1 MDVGKTLGVRDSC
14 PNGMDLQLAWFR
26 KDYSM
31 MLPLQWTFRFMRR
44 FCCATMPLFWMML
57 WSTALW
63 GQVSDENNRAALY
76 AELAQDTAALR
87 AQSGLLKKMIRVVR
101 PTVVHLDAK
110 KTEGRNTGFGTH
122 SVDEAGSGVIVEI
135 NGGKYVITNRHVI
148 RDARL
153 SNIIM
158 RLDDGRQVMPKR
170 IWMDAATDV
179 AVIEVKSENLVP
191 ARLGDSQGLE
201 IGDFVVAMGSP
212 FGLSHSVTF
221 GIVSAKG
228 RRDLKLSDDETLQ
241 LQNFIQTDA
250 AINPGNSGGP
260 LMNLRGEVVG
270 INTAIASNSGGN
282 EGIGFSIPVN
292 MVMFV
297 ARQLIESGTV
307 VRAYLGVHLD
317 SSFGPAKA
325 FDLGLKRPGGT
336 LVTGVTPGSPAQDAN
351 LQRGDVVLKFNE
363 HSVEDLAHLV
373 NLVSMTPLDQN
384 VKLVVFRDG
393 KSLEISVKLA
403 QRNRFEPNS

>member
-1 MDVGKTLGVRDSC
+1 MDVGKTPDVLDSYLI
-14 PNGMDLQLAWFR
+14 GMDLQRAWFR

-44 FCCATMPLFWMML
+44 FCCFAMPWFWVML

-63 GQVSDENNRAALY
+63 GQVPDENNRAALY

-87 AQSGLLKKMIRVVR
+87 AQSGLLKKMVRVVR

-110 KTEGRNTGFGTH
+110 KTEGRNTGFGAH

-153 SNIIM
+153 VNIIM

-179 AVIEVKSENLVP
+179 AVIEVKSEDLVP
-191 ARLGDSQGLE
+191 ARLGDSQRLE

-282 EGIGFSIPVN
+282 EGIGFSIPIN

-307 VRAYLGVHLD
+307 IRAYLGVHLD

-325 FDLGLKRPGGT
+325 VDLGLKRPSGA
-336 LVTGVTPGSPAQDAN
+336 LVTGVTPGSPAQEAN
-351 LQRGDVVLKFNE
+351 LQRGDVVLKFNDRF
-363 HSVEDLAHLV
+363 VEDLAHLV

-384 VKLVVFRDG
+384 VKLIVFRDG
-393 KSLEISVKLA
+393 QSLEISVKLA